1 MQTPYPSKQAMFLLH
16 GILIS

>member
-1 MQTPYPSKQAMFLLH
+1 MQTPYPSKQAMFFLH